1 MAPERGGVAME
12 GFLVLV
18 QVGTG
23 PMKGHSW
30 LEFEVSR
37 VFIAQQNGPCF
48 LVKAENLI
56 CCAINQVNFYSRSLQ
71 VVSK

>member
-30 LEFEVSR
+30 LKFEVSR
-37 VFIAQQNGPCF
+37 VLNLAQNVPC
-48 LVKAENLI
+48 LKRKAENLV
-56 CCAINQVNFYSRSLQ
+56 CCAI
-71 VVSK
+71 K

>member
-1 MAPERGGVAME
+1 MKARREEEAIIADGPRERGGVAME

-30 LEFEVSR
+30 VKFEGSR
-37 VFIAQQNGPCF
+37 VFNLAQNVPC
-48 LVKAENLI
+48 LKRKAEKMV
-56 CCAINQVNFYSRSLQ
+56 CCRM
-71 VVSK
+71 K

>member
-1 MAPERGGVAME
+1 MKARREEEAIITDGPRERGGGAME

-37 VFIAQQNGPCF
+37 VFIAQQDVSCF
-48 LVKAENLI
+48 LLKAEKLV
-56 CCAINQVNFYSRSLQ
+56 CCAI
-71 VVSK
+71 K